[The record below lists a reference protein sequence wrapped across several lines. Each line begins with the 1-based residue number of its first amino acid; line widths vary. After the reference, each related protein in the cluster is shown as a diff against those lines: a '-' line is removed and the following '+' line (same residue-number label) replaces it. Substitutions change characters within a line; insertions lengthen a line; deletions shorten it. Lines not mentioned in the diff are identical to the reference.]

1 MVPIDFQAA
10 CLYSEP
16 FGDIDFDH
24 FIETITAIVAEDG
37 LDVGI
42 THRSDNAALFLKV
55 GTCCIKIELMR
66 TPCALDGF
74 KHALSSQ
81 YLNLQSF
88 DFASMVRDN
97 QQYIL
102 LSVVS
107 GDALFDGEHLAM
119 IADAGIDMNL
129 GENETQQQMELRL
142 KILHMATL
150 YICTYAKPDVIHWT
164 QSEQMYTGDTY
175 LTFVDEELP
184 LLLLLHPWI
193 ERGDRMDEVSVR
205 YVGSEQMIGTRL
217 VLKPVALNVP
227 AVVQLGAVFVE
238 YCRMINVVP
247 DHGHTAGR
255 EEEWVVQVHKEPASN
270 DAPMGTTYLT
280 LLSHKDV
287 KSAPTPP
294 RPIIAPTRVQ
304 TPVASQAEQDLR
316 DAFLIRSKSNNMFGK
331 LNPFRKG

>member
-1 MVPIDFQAA
+1 MAALKSRLYEMEMRKRTEGIQEAHDSKGEAGWGNQIRSYVLHPYQMVKDLRTNVETSEQPRRIKRRSGCVYGSDIGIGVWQVNHVQRRKPSRVPMVPIDFQAA

-175 LTFVDEELP
+175 SDICGRRVAVITFAC
-184 LLLLLHPWI
+184 
-193 ERGDRMDEVSVR
+193 
-205 YVGSEQMIGTRL
+205 T
-217 VLKPVALNVP
+217 
-227 AVVQLGAVFVE
+227 LG
-238 YCRMINVVP
+238 
-247 DHGHTAGR
+247 
-255 EEEWVVQVHKEPASN
+255 
-270 DAPMGTTYLT
+270 
-280 LLSHKDV
+280 
-287 KSAPTPP
+287 
-294 RPIIAPTRVQ
+294 
-304 TPVASQAEQDLR
+304 
-316 DAFLIRSKSNNMFGK
+316 
-331 LNPFRKG
+331 